1 MHAMDRTISAARTA
15 HHQADLGFADFFEE
29 HRDRLFRAAWLVCR
43 DRHEAEEIAQDAFL
57 RVWQRWITVRTLED
71 PAAYLFRT
79 ALNVTRNRRRHAALA
94 VRRFAHLAPPHDDV
108 AAVDAVDARD
118 AVVRALGTLTARQR
132 AAIVL
137 TDLLDMTSEDAAR
150 ALGVRPPTVR
160 VLAARAR
167 AALRKE
173 MGEND
178 A

>member
-1 MHAMDRTISAARTA
+1 VAAVGRRPIARRPDR
-15 HHQADLGFADFFEE
+15 
-29 HRDRLFRAAWLVCR
+29 
-43 DRHEAEEIAQDAFL
+43 
-57 RVWQRWITVRTLED
+57 
-71 PAAYLFRT
+71 YLFRT

-94 VRRFAHLAPPHDDV
+94 VRRFVRLAPPHDDV
-108 AAVDAVDARD
+108 AAVDARD
-118 AVVRALGTLTARQR
+118 AVVRALGALTARQR

-173 MGEND
+173 IGEND

>member
-1 MHAMDRTISAARTA
+1 MHAMDSMAAARIA
-15 HHQADLGFADFFEE
+15 HHDVDLGFADFFEQ

-57 RVWQRWITVRTLED
+57 RVWQRWNAVRTLED

-79 ALNVTRNRRRHAALA
+79 ALNVTRNRKRHAALA
-94 VRRFAHLAPPHDDV
+94 ARRFVHLAPPRDEV
-108 AAVDAVDARD
+108 ATVDARD
-118 AVVRALGTLTARQR
+118 VVVRALGGLTTRQR

-137 TDLLDMTSEDAAR
+137 VDLLDMTSEDAAR
-150 ALGVRPPTVR
+150 TLGVRPATVR

-167 AALRKE
+167 EALRKE
-173 MGEND
+173 IGEND